1 MKNKIAIYAVG
12 GAVRDEILGL
22 QNKDLDYSVEAESYQ
37 AMKDYIISIG
47 GEIFLETP
55 EYVTIRA
62 RLGRDTADYV
72 LCRKDGAYSDGRRP
86 DTIEAGT
93 LYDDL
98 SRRDF
103 TCNAIAKDYDGNYI
117 DPFDGMQDIKDRV
130 IRCVGNAN
138 DRISEDWLRMLRAIR
153 FSITKGFRIEGSI
166 LKMFNDSY
174 ATKKLCET
182 VSEERIREEV
192 YKMFKADTRETIM
205 FFGLYPKM
213 SYACFSGNIWLK
225 PTTENK

>member
-1 MKNKIAIYAVG
+1 MIKIYMVG
-12 GAVRDEILGL
+12 GCVRDEILGL
-22 QNKDLDYSVEAESYQ
+22 KSNDIDYSVEAESYQ
-37 AMKDYIISIG
+37 EMKDYIISNA

-62 RLGRDTADYV
+62 RFGRDTADYV

-86 DTIEAGT
+86 DNVEVGT

-98 SRRDF
+98 ARRDF
-103 TCNAIAKDYDGNYI
+103 TMNAIAKDSEGNYI
-117 DPFDGMQDIKDRV
+117 DPFDGMRDIEDRV
-130 IRCVGNAN
+130 IRCVGNAT
-138 DRISEDWLRMLRAIR
+138 DRISEDWLRMLRAVR

-166 LKMFNDSY
+166 IKMFNDPY
-174 ATKKLCET
+174 ATSKLYET
-182 VSEERIREEV
+182 VSEERIREEI

-213 SYACFSGNIWLK
+213 SYACFGGRIWLK
-225 PTTENK
+225 PTTEEK